1 LYMRIILTKLVSMR
15 RAVAVVL
22 LAVLVGGCSGGDDEG
37 SQRSAGVTRVRVV
50 ASFYPLYEMARRVGG
65 ERSEV
70 ANLTPVGVEPH
81 DLELSPAQVDRIQD
95 ADLVLYLGQGFQPA
109 LERVVKRAKGKA
121 VDLLVSAPLVEEAD
135 GSDAHVWL
143 DPVLMGRLVEEVES
157 AFSQVD
163 AADRAAFAAN
173 GAAYRT
179 ELTALDSDFRA
190 GLSGC
195 ARRLIV
201 TSHEAFGYL
210 ARRYGLEQ
218 KAIAGVSPE
227 SEPAPQHLAELAD
240 LVRRSGTTTVFSEE
254 LVSPKVAETL
264 AREAGVATAVLNPV
278 EGLSEDQRGSG
289 TTYLSVMR
297 DNLAT
302 LKIALGCPG

>member
-1 LYMRIILTKLVSMR
+1 
-15 RAVAVVL
+15 
-22 LAVLVGGCSGGDDEG
+22 
-37 SQRSAGVTRVRVV
+37 VTRVRVV

-65 ERSEV
+65 DRAEV
-70 ANLTPVGVEPH
+70 ANLTAVGVEPH

-95 ADLVLYLGQGFQPA
+95 ADLVLYLGRGFQPA
-109 LERVVKRAKGKA
+109 LEKAVKRAKGKA
-121 VDLLVSAPLVEEAD
+121 VDLLASAPLFKEGNEPD
-135 GSDAHVWL
+135 PHVWL
-143 DPVLMGRLVEEVES
+143 DPVLMARLVEEVEA
-157 AFSQVD
+157 AFAGVD
-163 AADRAAFAAN
+163 DASRAAFAAN
-173 GAAYRT
+173 GAAYRS
-179 ELTALDSDFRA
+179 ELAALDSDFHA

-195 ARRLIV
+195 ARRVIV

-218 KAIAGVSPE
+218 QAIAGVSPE

-264 AREAGVATAVLNPV
+264 AREAGVATAALNPV
-278 EGLSEDQRGSG
+278 EGLSEDEQASG

-302 LKIALGCPG
+302 LKMALGCPG